1 MKILFLELL
10 VKNLGIIFTIIFL
23 FYACLIAI
31 RIVKLYNVLRHV
43 GRNGKEITSP
53 TSLRF
58 LKDQFQML
66 REACNLSNNLLIE
79 NRIEQLWI
87 EYENGIQIHFSAIN
101 GYIYSLILWGFTG
114 TIWGTIKAF
123 SKMGEKLFEEDL
135 AAAEALSAALQG
147 GLNIA
152 LYTSLVAAT
161 IGAIMVTCI
170 YSKYMYQKAKR
181 LEAAI
186 NDEIYQVIAQTEETQ
201 EVKSPEALSP

>member
-1 MKILFLELL
+1 MNILFLEFL

-31 RIVKLYNVLRHV
+31 RIVKLYNVLRYV
-43 GRNGKEITSP
+43 GREEKINPS
-53 TSLRF
+53 SLRF

-66 REACNLSNNLLIE
+66 RDACNLSSNLLIE

-87 EYENGIQIHFSAIN
+87 EYENRVQAHFSAIN
-101 GYIYSLILWGFTG
+101 GYIYSIILWGFTG

-123 SKMGEKLFEEDL
+123 SKMGEKLFEKDL
-135 AAAEALSAALQG
+135 AAAEALSSALQG

-161 IGAIMVTCI
+161 IGAIMVTYI

-186 NDEIYQVIAQTEETQ
+186 NDGIYHVISQTEKNQ
-201 EVKSPEALSP
+201 EVESEGEISS